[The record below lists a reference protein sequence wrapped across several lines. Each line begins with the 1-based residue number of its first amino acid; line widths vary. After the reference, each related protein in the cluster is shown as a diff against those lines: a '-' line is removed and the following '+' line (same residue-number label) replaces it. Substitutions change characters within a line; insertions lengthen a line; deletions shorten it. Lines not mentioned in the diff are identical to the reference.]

1 LASRATKEV
10 LKLSR
15 IVQPEGTKG
24 SLKWIQKLVN
34 ERPDLINQQI
44 AQAINLRKDDNI
56 NWLSPLS
63 SDEYAE
69 YRDASFTQRLD
80 ITLGGRSRASFWPN
94 RGPQWDAL
102 GKTDSGKVFLIEAK
116 AHLEEIVS
124 PGTQA
129 SEISKR
135 KITSSLEETK
145 VFLKVAPGIDWSA
158 TFYQYANRLAHL
170 YLLRILNDI
179 DGYLVFVYFLND
191 EEMKGPK
198 TVREWQAAIKVL
210 EGALGLRRNRLSR
223 FILDIFVDVRE
234 LSNPVLS

>member
-1 LASRATKEV
+1 MTRV
-10 LKLSR
+10 
-15 IVQPEGTKG
+15 VQPEGTKG
-24 SLKWIQKLVN
+24 SLKWIQRLVN
-34 ERPDLINQQI
+34 ERPELINQQI
-44 AQAINLRKDDNI
+44 AQVINLRKDDNI

-63 SDEYAE
+63 TDKYAE
-69 YRDASFTQRLD
+69 YRDALFIQRLG
-80 ITLGGRSRASFWPN
+80 ITLDGRSRASFWPN

-102 GKTDSGKVFLIEAK
+102 GKTDSGKVLLIEAK

-129 SEISKR
+129 LEISKR
-135 KITSSLEETK
+135 KIISSLEETK
-145 VFLKVAPGIDWSA
+145 VFLKVAPSIDWSV

-170 YLLRILNDI
+170 YLLRILNGI

-198 TVREWQAAIKVL
+198 TIREWQAAIRVL
-210 EGALGLRRNRLSR
+210 EAALGLSRHRLSR

-234 LSNPVLS
+234 LSSPVLS

>member
-1 LASRATKEV
+1 
-10 LKLSR
+10 
-15 IVQPEGTKG
+15 VQPQGTKG
-24 SLKWIQKLVN
+24 SLKWIQRLVN
-34 ERPDLINQQI
+34 VRPEIINQQI
-44 AQAINLRKDDNI
+44 AQAINLRKDDDI
-56 NWLSPLS
+56 YWLSPLS
-63 SDEYAE
+63 TDKYAE
-69 YRDASFTQRLD
+69 YRDASFIQRLGIILD
-80 ITLGGRSRASFWPN
+80 GRSGASFWPN

-135 KITSSLEETK
+135 KIISSLEETK
-145 VFLKVAPGIDWSA
+145 VFLKVAPSIDWSA

-170 YLLRILNDI
+170 YLLRILNGI
-179 DGYLVFVYFLND
+179 DSYLVFVYFLND

-198 TVREWQAAIKVL
+198 TIREWQAAIKVL
-210 EGALGLRRNRLSR
+210 EAALGLSRHGLSR